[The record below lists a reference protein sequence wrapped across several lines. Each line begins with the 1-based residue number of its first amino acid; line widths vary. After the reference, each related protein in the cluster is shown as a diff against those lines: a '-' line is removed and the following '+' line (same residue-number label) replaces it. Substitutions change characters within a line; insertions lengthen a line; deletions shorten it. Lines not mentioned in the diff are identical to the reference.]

1 MTNDARFLF
10 EAYNT
15 VREQVAAP
23 DMIGLMQKLKAN
35 PGDANKLINGIQ
47 SAIQGLNLNDAEK
60 KVLLDGIKNV
70 LGFKSVVGTANVV
83 NNTIPA
89 APVVSSTGSY
99 STPITPQK

>member
-1 MTNDARFLF
+1 MNTDVHLLS
-10 EAYNT
+10 EAYKSIK
-15 VREQVAAP
+15 EQVAAP
-23 DMIGLMQKLKAN
+23 DMIGLIQKLKAN

-60 KVLLDGIKNV
+60 KVLLDGMKNV